1 MSKIH
6 LVWHIALNFVNIVVH
21 FSVKNWKNNFC
32 ENSKVYPRNRNLKE
46 LTFCK
51 SRYHFIMWSR
61 ISSIFHDY
69 ALLHSLF
76 TFAFIIYKN
85 YSLSNTSQYHI
96 SIFIWKYI
104 AVVWS
109 LLIIRKPF
117 TSKKWEHNKS
127 LMIIN
132 FILRFIGKIPLLE
145 HNSNVEKKQN
155 GWIHLSPP
163 HLKNTSTKLHPTAS
177 FQNTSYEIYPLRDM
191 SFQKFE
197 QDSGSCL
204 KLQNPH
210 CKNFR

>member
-1 MSKIH
+1 M
-6 LVWHIALNFVNIVVH
+6 
-21 FSVKNWKNNFC
+21 WK
-32 ENSKVYPRNRNLKE
+32 SKVYPQNWNLKE

-104 AVVWS
+104 AVVWF

-145 HNSNVEKKQN
+145 HRSNVEKKQN
-155 GWIHLSPP
+155 GWIHLSLP

-177 FQNTSYEIYPLRDM
+177 FQNTSYDFILWGTCHFRN
-191 SFQKFE
+191 SNKIQVVAWNCKTLIAKTF
-197 QDSGSCL
+197 DSITL
-204 KLQNPH
+204 KLKAASRTKVIKKRKQ
-210 CKNFR
+210 CL